1 MCRPVDIFQSHMTPS
16 WWRYKLL
23 GRSVI
28 WTSSKSCTYP
38 TLVTIDPQFYFIK
51 IVTVQR
57 YSAPLLLTIA
67 YFLLLL
73 KRNVV
78 CILIF
83 SKRVSDLK
91 FKLLS
96 FLKKLY
102 NMSSTTYIHDPLPVT
117 PWCHSMT
124 QTWAN
129 KHWEYLGMK
138 L

>member
-1 MCRPVDIFQSHMTPS
+1 MLRPVDIFQSHMTPS

-23 GRSVI
+23 ERSVI
-28 WTSSKSCTYP
+28 WTSPKNCTYP
-38 TLVTIDPQFYFIK
+38 TLVTTDPQFYFIK

-102 NMSSTTYIHDPLPVT
+102 NMSSTTYIHDLLPVT
-117 PWCHSMT
+117 LWHHSMT
-124 QTWAN
+124 QTWPI
-129 KHWEYLGMK
+129 
-138 L
+138 